1 MASSSEKETVIGPE
15 TRVSGELRGEEDLLV
30 RGRIDGRVQLTQTL
44 TIAESGIV
52 QADVDVRALVVSGTL
67 VGNINATETVRLT
80 SKARV
85 VGDVSAPRFVMEAGA
100 AYRGRVQTG
109 EESGRAASRSAGASR
124 PASND
129 RQAPPR
135 MAAPA
140 RAATTTVR
148 APAPPTAPPRV
159 VSAPPRPA
167 APPSMARPEAA
178 AGGGAPSWA
187 KKKQLRRR

>member
-1 MASSSEKETVIGPE
+1 
-15 TRVSGELRGEEDLLV
+15 
-30 RGRIDGRVQLTQTL
+30 
-44 TIAESGIV
+44 
-52 QADVDVRALVVSGTL
+52 
-67 VGNINATETVRLT
+67 VRLT

-109 EESGRAASRSAGASR
+109 EESGRAASRSAGAAR

-140 RAATTTVR
+140 RAATTTMR

-159 VSAPPRPA
+159 VSAPPRPT
-167 APPSMARPEAA
+167 APPSLARPEAA
-178 AGGGAPSWA
+178 AGGGPAWA